1 MKALPRALLDRGQG
15 ASKLQTVEQRI
26 ERRLEVLREWLRS
39 GVPVGRSI
47 PKNLKAV
54 RLWEDVGLRV
64 QPIASPNEFTTTHRL
79 HGPLIRDIAGI
90 LTELKKRYK
99 QPAARSRLRTL
110 VSTEKFDR
118 KAFERQL
125 EAVVSQWHSERD
137 QRLHQEKRADAA
149 EARSVLLLEEN
160 AKKDILIA
168 DLRHQITV
176 HKGLSVVK

>member
-1 MKALPRALLDRGQG
+1 MRSPRTTLLDRGRG
-15 ASKLQTVEQRI
+15 AKPQTVEQRI
-26 ERRLEVLREWLRS
+26 ERRLEVLREWLRN

-54 RLWEDVGLRV
+54 RIWEESELRI

-99 QPAARSRLRTL
+99 QPARAQPKA
-110 VSTEKFDR
+110 STSVEKFDR

-137 QRLHQEKRADAA
+137 QRLSQERRADAA
-149 EARSVLLLEEN
+149 EARNVLLLEDS
-160 AKKDILIA
+160 AKKDVLIA
-168 DLRHQITV
+168 DLRRQVAV
-176 HKGLSVVK
+176 HKGLRVVK